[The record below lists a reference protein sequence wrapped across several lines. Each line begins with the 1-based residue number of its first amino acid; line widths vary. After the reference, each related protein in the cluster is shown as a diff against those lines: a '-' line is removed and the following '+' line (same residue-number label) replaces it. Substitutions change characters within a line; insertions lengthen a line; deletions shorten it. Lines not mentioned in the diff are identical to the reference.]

1 LPRLQK
7 LYDQYK
13 NRSDIQLLTLNID
26 ENPGLAE
33 AFMKEQKL
41 TFPVLLA
48 SSYVQDALHG
58 VGVPQNWV
66 VDAKGVVRLKG
77 IGYDATEKWEEG
89 MVEAVEKNKP
99 EAATT
104 AATSPPAL

>member
-1 LPRLQK
+1 LPRFQK

-13 NRSDIQLLTLNID
+13 NRSEIQLLTLNID

-33 AFMKEQKL
+33 AFMKEHKL

-48 SSYVQDALHG
+48 SSYVQDTLHG

-77 IGYDATEKWEEG
+77 WGYDASEKSEKAMIETI
-89 MVEAVEKNKP
+89 EKNKP

-104 AATSPPAL
+104 AATPPPAP